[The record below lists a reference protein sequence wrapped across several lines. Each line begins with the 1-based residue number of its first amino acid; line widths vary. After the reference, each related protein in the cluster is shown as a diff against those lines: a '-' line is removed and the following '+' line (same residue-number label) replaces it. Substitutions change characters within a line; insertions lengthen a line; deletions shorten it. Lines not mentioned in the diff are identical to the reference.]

1 MLPISPSSLLGACA
15 NASAGTKEIIPI
27 KRIPDQIASAHEA
40 LTALF
45 EALQRVSM
53 RVSSIA
59 DCAPPETVGEV
70 SAASADP
77 ECVIALDSLIER
89 IQLATAR
96 AHSISDR
103 VRL

>member
-1 MLPISPSSLLGACA
+1 MQSIPAHLLDR
-15 NASAGTKEIIPI
+15 ASVVVARDIEIVPP
-27 KRIPDQIASAHEA
+27 KRIPDQITSAHEA
-40 LTALF
+40 MTALF
-45 EALQRVSM
+45 EALERVSM

-59 DCAPPETVGEV
+59 DSAPPETMGEV

-96 AHSISDR
+96 AHSIADR

>member
-1 MLPISPSSLLGACA
+1 MQSIPAHLLDR
-15 NASAGTKEIIPI
+15 ASVMVARDSEVAPI
-27 KRIPDQIASAHEA
+27 KRIPDQINSAHEA
-40 LTALF
+40 MTALF
-45 EALQRVSM
+45 EAIERVST

-59 DCAPPETVGEV
+59 DSAPPETVGEE